1 MADATVSAASPGA
14 VDATD
19 ILGISPVIPVVT
31 LDDPGDAVPVARALV
46 DGGVRI
52 IELTLRTGTALASL
66 ERIAA
71 EVPEIVLGAG
81 TVLTPQQ
88 AREAVDAGAR
98 FLVSPGA
105 TPALLEGAAA
115 AGVPLLPGVATVSE
129 ALQAL
134 EHGITAL
141 KFFPA
146 GPAGG
151 PEYLAA
157 LASPL
162 AGVTFCPTGGI
173 SAATAPDYLALPNVA
188 CVGGSWLTPRDAVAA
203 RDWGRIAGLAR
214 GAAGLGAGGGRGV
227 A

>member
-1 MADATVSAASPGA
+1 MADAPVPADAA
-14 VDATD
+14 D
-19 ILGISPVIPVVT
+19 ILGVSPVIPVVT
-31 LDDPGDAVPVARALV
+31 LDDPNDAVPVARALV
-46 DGGVRI
+46 DGGVPI
-52 IELTLRTGTALASL
+52 IELTLRTETALSSL

-71 EVPEIVLGAG
+71 EVPDIVLGAG
-81 TVLTPQQ
+81 TVLTPRQ
-88 AREAVDAGAR
+88 AKAAADAGAQ

-105 TPALLEGAAA
+105 TPALLDGAAE

-157 LASPL
+157 LAAPL

-173 SAATAPDYLALPNVA
+173 SVATAPDYLALPNVA

-203 RDWGRIAGLAR
+203 REWGRIAELAR
-214 GAAGLGAGGGRGV
+214 RAAALGVSAG
-227 A
+227 